1 MPLNRFANRIIT
13 EADEAL
19 AIKHT
24 QAGFLVS
31 DYLSDGT
38 DDELGGAD
46 YSSSNNTGR
55 YTATSPTV
63 ITSMAIFATDSDVAQ
78 DTVAGGAAFSDT
90 VDPEGFLIANTA
102 LTNGFNFKVFNGSG
116 TSQVDILGGLA
127 GIKSLYE
134 LQGLCVYSKTEV
146 ALESAT
152 TGSNMIAFTGII
164 SFPVLFGKGILLRKD
179 DYLACVVRD
188 QTTGLSLKVQ
198 VFGYKI

>member
-13 EADEAL
+13 EADDAL
-19 AIKHT
+19 ALKHT
-24 QAGFLVS
+24 EASFLVC
-31 DYLSDGT
+31 DYLNDGT
-38 DDELGGAD
+38 DDELAGAN
-46 YSSSNNTGR
+46 YASNNNTGR

-63 ITSMAIFATDSDVAQ
+63 ITAMAIYATDSDVAQ

-116 TSQVDILGGLA
+116 SAILDVLGGLD

-134 LQGLCVYSKTEV
+134 LQGLCVQHRTEV

-152 TGSNMIAFTGII
+152 TGANMIAFTGIV